1 MQLNK
6 IIKTS
11 IFEIGIGAD
20 DCFVYVKEWR
30 LSADNWDSKHL
41 PKRKTKKLIYL
52 VSNTMGHAA
61 KSIFVT
67 SLTTAHAFLASYSSP
82 ITAIRCFG

>member
-1 MQLNK
+1 MMFFVN
-6 IIKTS
+6 
-11 IFEIGIGAD
+11 IGIGAD

-30 LSADNWDSKHL
+30 LSADEWDVTSKHL
-41 PKRKTKKLIYL
+41 PKRKKKKLIFL
-52 VSNTMGHAA
+52 VSNTMSHAA